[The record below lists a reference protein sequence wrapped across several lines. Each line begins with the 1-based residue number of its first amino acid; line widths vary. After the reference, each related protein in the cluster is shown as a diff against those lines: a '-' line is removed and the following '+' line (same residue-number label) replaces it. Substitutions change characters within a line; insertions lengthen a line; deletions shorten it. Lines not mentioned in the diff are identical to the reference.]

1 MSLSTKQASR
11 AIRSVT
17 SLSATR
23 RTYSK
28 CLRAPISSHRLI
40 ATQGSVL
47 HKSKEFASH
56 KQHAQINAQ
65 SRFISSNSQGQWT
78 PPDISSRPVAV
89 LGGGVL
95 GRRIASSWVAAG
107 YEVILCDLNEQQRN
121 AATHYIEH
129 SREEFSKITGN
140 KREYANFS
148 TTDSM
153 ESAVKN
159 AWLVVEALPEKLDL
173 KISMMGQLDQ
183 HAPHDCILASNSSS
197 YKSRLMLDKVGADG
211 RKRVCNMHYYMPPG
225 NNVVELMTCGET
237 QGEVLSFL
245 KSKLEDAGMTPAIAR
260 KESTGFIFN
269 RLWAAVK
276 RETLLIMAE
285 GVSEPKEIDKLF
297 QTMFK
302 DNPVGPCGM
311 MDAVGLDTVAFIEDN
326 YVQERHLDSTAR
338 DWLQKNFVEKGKLGA
353 KSGKGGL
360 YPPGETTKSS
370 KDERGHHDNLAAP
383 RLYFLDIGLGSNVV
397 DLQKAITAGKIMT
410 ASADGSNVRELVGG
424 QSMPDGIDV
433 SISSG
438 KLFWTNMGKSPSSNN
453 GSVMSA
459 NLDGSN
465 VQTIIPEGQVHT
477 PKQIKI
483 DHDNK
488 KLYFCD
494 REGLRIHRCDF
505 DGNNHEIIVQTGDF
519 TTNDISDQTKW
530 CVGIAVD
537 AQAGKFYWSQK
548 GPSKAGQ
555 GRIFRANI
563 HMPEGETASSRSDT
577 ELLFDN
583 LPEPIDLE
591 FEPKSQTL
599 YWTDRG
605 EYPLGN
611 TLNSA
616 YVGEGEMRV
625 KTLARHFHEA
635 IGLKIDAVNQ
645 HIYITDLGGTVYRF
659 NMDGSDKKK
668 IYETDSAYSGIAL
681 AHLH

>member
-1 MSLSTKQASR
+1 MSTQSRLRRNGTCASVE
-11 AIRSVT
+11 RSRNPQLPKR
-17 SLSATR
+17 S
-23 RTYSK
+23 
-28 CLRAPISSHRLI
+28 ISSSTR
-40 ATQGSVL
+40 T
-47 HKSKEFASH
+47 E
-56 KQHAQINAQ
+56 
-65 SRFISSNSQGQWT
+65 WT
-78 PPDISSRPVAV
+78 APDISSRQVAV

-95 GRRIASSWVAAG
+95 GRRIAASWVAAG
-107 YEVILCDLNEQQRN
+107 YEVILCDLNDEQRN

-129 SREEFSKITGN
+129 SREEYSKITRN
-140 KREYANFS
+140 ERKHAKF
-148 TTDSM
+148 TTTESM
-153 ESAVKN
+153 ESAVKH
-159 AWLVVEALPEKLDL
+159 AWLVIEALPEKLDL
-173 KISMMGQLDQ
+173 KIQMMGQLDQ
-183 HAPHDCILASNSSS
+183 HASHDCILASNSSS
-197 YKSRLMLDKVGADG
+197 YKSRLMLDKVDAS
-211 RKRVCNMHYYMPPG
+211 RRLRVCNMHYYMPPG

-237 QGEVLSFL
+237 DDNVLSFL
-245 KSKLEDAGMTPAIAR
+245 KSKLEDAGMTPAVAR

-297 QTMFK
+297 MTMFRN
-302 DNPVGPCGM
+302 NPVGPCGM

-370 KDERGHHDNLAAP
+370 KEEGGHHDNLAAP
-383 RLYFLDIGLGSNVV
+383 RLYFLDIGMGSNVV
-397 DLQKAITAGKIMT
+397 DLQKATTSGKIMT
-410 ASADGSNVRELVGG
+410 ASADGSNVRELVGD

-438 KLFWTNMGKSPSSNN
+438 KLFWTNMGKSPSGDN
-453 GSVMSA
+453 GSIMSA
-459 NLDGSN
+459 NLDGSD
-465 VQTIIPEGQVHT
+465 VKTIIQEGQVHT

-494 REGLRIHRCDF
+494 REGLRIHRCNF
-505 DGNNHEIIVQTGDF
+505 DGSEHEIIIQTGNHQ
-519 TTNDISDQTKW
+519 TQDIEDQTKW

-537 AQAGKFYWSQK
+537 PKAGKFYWSQK
-548 GPSKAGQ
+548 GPSKAGK
-555 GRIFRANI
+555 GRIFRANMS
-563 HMPEGETASSRSDT
+563 MPEGQTASSRSDT
-577 ELLFDN
+577 ELLFDK

-591 FEPKSQTL
+591 LEPESQTL
-599 YWTDRG
+599 FWTDRG

-616 YVGEGEMRV
+616 YVGMDSADEMKV

-635 IGLKIDAVNQ
+635 IGLKIDSVNQ

-659 NMDGSDKKK
+659 NIDGSEKKK

-681 AHLH
+681 AHLN

>member
-1 MSLSTKQASR
+1 MST
-11 AIRSVT
+11 T
-17 SLSATR
+17 N
-23 RTYSK
+23 
-28 CLRAPISSHRLI
+28 SH
-40 ATQGSVL
+40 
-47 HKSKEFASH
+47 E
-56 KQHAQINAQ
+56 
-65 SRFISSNSQGQWT
+65 QWT
-78 PPDISSRPVAV
+78 PPEISSRPVAV

-95 GRRIASSWVAAG
+95 GRRIACSWVAAG
-107 YEVILCDLNEQQRN
+107 YEVILCDLNEEQRN

-129 SREEFSKITGN
+129 SMEEFSKLTGN
-140 KREYANFS
+140 KRTQATFS
-148 TTDSM
+148 TVDAM

-173 KISMMGQLDQ
+173 KISMFGQLDQ

-197 YKSRLMLDKVGADG
+197 YKSRFMLDKVDPS
-211 RKRVCNMHYYMPPG
+211 RRRRVCNMHYYMPPG
-225 NNVVELMTCGET
+225 NNTVELMTCGET
-237 QGEVLSFL
+237 HEDVLPFL
-245 KSKLEDAGMTPAIAR
+245 KSKLEDAGMTAAIAR

-297 QTMFK
+297 LTMFK
-302 DNPVGPCGM
+302 ENPMGPCGM

-326 YVQERHLDSTAR
+326 YVQERHGDPTAR

-370 KDERGHHDNLAAP
+370 KDESGHHDNLAAP
-383 RLYFLDIGLGSNVV
+383 RLYFLDIGIGSNVV
-397 DLQKAITAGKIMT
+397 DLQNAVTSGKIMT

-433 SISSG
+433 SIPAG
-438 KLFWTNMGKSPSSNN
+438 KLFWTNMGKSPSQNN
-453 GSVMSA
+453 GSVMAA
-459 NLDGSN
+459 NLDGTN
-465 VQTIIPEGQVHT
+465 VRTIIPEGQVHT

-483 DHDNK
+483 DHENK

-494 REGLRIHRCDF
+494 REGLRIHRCDY
-505 DGNNHEIIVQTGDF
+505 DGGNHEIIVQTGDSK
-519 TTNDISDQTKW
+519 TSDIEDQTKW

-537 AQAGKFYWSQK
+537 SKAGKFYWSQK
-548 GPSKAGQ
+548 GPSKGGK

-563 HMPEGETASSRSDT
+563 KMPESQTASSRSDT

-591 FEPKSQTL
+591 LETESQML

-611 TLNSA
+611 TLNA
-616 YVGEGEMRV
+616 AHIGAEKPEF

-635 IGLKIDAVNQ
+635 IGLKIDTVNQ
-645 HIYITDLGGTVYRF
+645 HIYLTDLGGTVYRL
-659 NMDGSDKKK
+659 NMDGSDKRK
-668 IYETDSAYSGIAL
+668 IYDTDSAYSGIAL
-681 AHLH
+681 AHLN

>member
-1 MSLSTKQASR
+1 
-11 AIRSVT
+11 
-17 SLSATR
+17 
-23 RTYSK
+23 
-28 CLRAPISSHRLI
+28 
-40 ATQGSVL
+40 
-47 HKSKEFASH
+47 
-56 KQHAQINAQ
+56 
-65 SRFISSNSQGQWT
+65 
-78 PPDISSRPVAV
+78 
-89 LGGGVL
+89 
-95 GRRIASSWVAAG
+95 VAAG
-107 YEVILCDLNEQQRN
+107 YKVILCDLNEEQRN

-129 SREEFSKITGN
+129 TREEYSKITGN
-140 KREYANFS
+140 KRKHAEFS
-148 TTDSM
+148 TTESM
-153 ESAVKN
+153 ESAVGN
-159 AWLVVEALPEKLDL
+159 AWLVIEALPEKLDL
-173 KISMMGQLDQ
+173 KISMFGQLDH
-183 HAPHDCILASNSSS
+183 HAPSDCILASNSSS
-197 YKSRLMLDKVGADG
+197 YKSRLMLDKVGSEG
-211 RKRVCNMHYYMPPG
+211 RRRVCNMHYYMPPG

-237 QGEVLSFL
+237 QSAVLDFL

-297 QTMFK
+297 LNMFK
-302 DNPVGPCGM
+302 DNPVGPCGV

-326 YVQERHLDSTAR
+326 YVQERNLDPTAR
-338 DWLQKNFVEKGKLGA
+338 DWLQKNFVDKGKLGA

-360 YPPGETTKSS
+360 YPPGETTKGS
-370 KDERGHHDNLAAP
+370 KDEGGHHGNLAAP
-383 RLYFLDIGLGSNVV
+383 RLYFLDIGIGSNVV
-397 DLQKAITAGKIMT
+397 DLQKAMTSGKIMT

-438 KLFWTNMGKSPSSNN
+438 KLFWTNMGKSPAGNN
-453 GSVMSA
+453 GSVMAA
-459 NLDGSN
+459 NLDGTN
-465 VQTIIPEGQVHT
+465 VQTIIPEGKVHT
-477 PKQIKI
+477 PKQLKI
-483 DHDNK
+483 DQDNK

-505 DGNNHEIIVQTGDF
+505 DGSHHEIIVQTGDYK
-519 TTNDISDQTKW
+519 TSDTEDQTKW
-530 CVGIAVD
+530 CVGVAVD
-537 AQAGKFYWSQK
+537 PKGGKFYWTQK
-548 GPSKAGQ
+548 GPSKAGK

-563 HMPEGETASSRSDT
+563 QMPQGETASNRSDT
-577 ELLFDN
+577 ELLVDK

-591 FEPKSQTL
+591 FETESETL

-616 YVGEGEMRV
+616 HVGSEKVEV

-635 IGLKIDAVNQ
+635 IGLKIDSVNK

-659 NMDGSDKKK
+659 NMDGTDKKK

>member
-1 MSLSTKQASR
+1 MFLRPSLHVRHLHRTARSTWALPLARYAHSQSQQ
-11 AIRSVT
+11 
-17 SLSATR
+17 SL
-23 RTYSK
+23 K
-28 CLRAPISSHRLI
+28 P
-40 ATQGSVL
+40 TQGSW
-47 HKSKEFASH
+47 KA
-56 KQHAQINAQ
+56 
-65 SRFISSNSQGQWT
+65 
-78 PPDISSRPVAV
+78 PDITSRSVAV

-95 GRRIASSWVAAG
+95 GRRIASSWVAAD
-107 YEVILCDLNEQQRN
+107 YETVLCDLNEQQRN
-121 AATHYIEH
+121 AATEYIEH
-129 SREEFSKITGN
+129 TREEYAKITGN
-140 KREYANFS
+140 QRNHAKFS
-148 TTDSM
+148 TTESM

-159 AWLVVEALPEKLDL
+159 AWLVIEALPEKLDL

-183 HAPHDCILASNSSS
+183 HAPQDCILASNSSS
-197 YKSRLMLDKVGADG
+197 YKSRLMLDKVDQK
-211 RKRVCNMHYYMPPG
+211 RRLRVCNMHYYMPPG

-237 QGEVLSFL
+237 DTDVLQFL

-297 QTMFK
+297 MTMFK

-326 YVQERHLDSTAR
+326 YVQERHLDPTAR
-338 DWLQKNFVEKGKLGA
+338 DWLQQNFVEKGKLGA

-360 YPPGETTKSS
+360 YPPGETTKST
-370 KDERGHHDNLAAP
+370 KDESGHHDNLAAP
-383 RLYFLDIGLGSNVV
+383 RLYFLDIGMGSNIT
-397 DLQKAITAGKIMT
+397 DLTKATMSGKIMT
-410 ASADGSNVRELVGG
+410 ASADGSNVRTLVSD
-424 QSMPDGIDV
+424 QAMPDGIDV
-433 SISSG
+433 SISAG
-438 KLFWTNMGKSPSSNN
+438 KLFWTNMGKSPSVNN
-453 GSVMSA
+453 GSIMSS

-465 VQTIIPEGQVHT
+465 LQTLIPEGKVHT

-483 DHDNK
+483 DHENN

-494 REGLRIHRCDF
+494 REGLRVHRCDF
-505 DGNNHEIIVQTGDF
+505 DGSNHEIILQTGDF
-519 TTNDISDQTKW
+519 NTADVEDQTKW

-537 AQAGKFYWSQK
+537 AKAGKLYWSQK
-548 GPSKAGQ
+548 GPSKGGQ
-555 GRIFRANI
+555 GRIFRANLQ
-563 HMPEGETASSRSDT
+563 MAEGETTSSRSDV
-577 ELLFDN
+577 ELLFDK

-591 FEPKSQTL
+591 FEEDSQTL

-616 YVGEGEMRV
+616 YVGPGDKEGGQV

-635 IGLKIDAVNQ
+635 IGLKIDTVNR
-645 HIYITDLGGTVYRF
+645 HIYSTDLGGTVYRF
-659 NMDGSDKKK
+659 NMDGSEKKK
-668 IYETDSAYSGIAL
+668 IYETDGAYSGIAL

>member
-1 MSLSTKQASR
+1 
-11 AIRSVT
+11 
-17 SLSATR
+17 
-23 RTYSK
+23 
-28 CLRAPISSHRLI
+28 
-40 ATQGSVL
+40 
-47 HKSKEFASH
+47 
-56 KQHAQINAQ
+56 
-65 SRFISSNSQGQWT
+65 
-78 PPDISSRPVAV
+78 
-89 LGGGVL
+89 VL

-121 AATHYIEH
+121 AAKHYIEH
-129 SREEFSKITGN
+129 TREEFSNITGN
-140 KREYANFS
+140 KREHASFS

-153 ESAVKN
+153 ESAVKS
-159 AWLVVEALPEKLDL
+159 AWLVIEALPEKLDL

-183 HAPHDCILASNSSS
+183 HAPRDCILASNSSS
-197 YKSRLMLDKVGADG
+197 YKSRLMLDKVGTEG

-326 YVQERHLDSTAR
+326 YVQERHLDPTAR

-370 KDERGHHDNLAAP
+370 KDEQGHHDNLAAP

-397 DLQKAITAGKIMT
+397 DLRNAVTAGKIMT

-433 SISSG
+433 SISAG
-438 KLFWTNMGKSPSSNN
+438 KLFWTNMGTSPSSNN

-459 NLDGSN
+459 NLDGTE
-465 VQTIIPEGQVHT
+465 VQTIVPEGQVHT
-477 PKQIKI
+477 PKQLKI
-483 DHDNK
+483 DHENK

-505 DGNNHEIIVQTGDF
+505 DGANHEIIVQTGAFDSS
-519 TTNDISDQTKW
+519 DAADQTKW

-537 AQAGKFYWSQK
+537 PAAGKFYWSQK
-548 GPSKAGQ
+548 GASKAGQ

-563 HMPEGETASSRSDT
+563 AMPSGDTASSRSDT
-577 ELLFDN
+577 ELLFAD

-591 FEPKSQTL
+591 FEPESQTL

-611 TLNSA
+611 TLNAA
-616 YVGEGEMRV
+616 YVGSDKNNDGRV
-625 KTLARHFHEA
+625 RTLARHFHEA

-645 HIYITDLGGTVYRF
+645 HVYITDLGGTVYRF
-659 NMDGSDKKK
+659 NIDGSGKRK

>member
-1 MSLSTKQASR
+1 
-11 AIRSVT
+11 
-17 SLSATR
+17 
-23 RTYSK
+23 
-28 CLRAPISSHRLI
+28 
-40 ATQGSVL
+40 
-47 HKSKEFASH
+47 
-56 KQHAQINAQ
+56 
-65 SRFISSNSQGQWT
+65 
-78 PPDISSRPVAV
+78 
-89 LGGGVL
+89 
-95 GRRIASSWVAAG
+95 VAAG
-107 YEVILCDLNEQQRN
+107 YEVILCDLNEEQRN
-121 AATHYIEH
+121 AATHYVEH
-129 SREEFSKITGN
+129 SMGEFSKLTGN
-140 KREYANFS
+140 KRTKAKF
-148 TTDSM
+148 TTVDTM

-159 AWLVVEALPEKLDL
+159 AWLVVEALPEKLEL
-173 KISMMGQLDQ
+173 KIDMMGQLDQ

-197 YKSRLMLDKVGADG
+197 YKSRFMLDKVESG
-211 RKRVCNMHYYMPPG
+211 RRRRVCNMHYYMPPG
-225 NNVVELMTCGET
+225 NNTVELMTCGET
-237 QGEVLSFL
+237 HEDVLPFL
-245 KSKLEDAGMTPAIAR
+245 KSKLEDAGMTAAIAR

-297 QTMFK
+297 MTMFK

-326 YVQERHLDSTAR
+326 YVQERNGDPTAR
-338 DWLQKNFVEKGKLGA
+338 DWLRKNFVDKGKLGA

-370 KDERGHHDNLAAP
+370 KDESGHHDNLAAP
-383 RLYFLDIGLGSNVV
+383 RLYFLDIGVGSNVT
-397 DLQKAITAGKIMT
+397 DLQKAVTSGKIMT

-438 KLFWTNMGKSPSSNN
+438 KLFWTNMGKSPSQNN
-453 GSVMSA
+453 GSVMAA
-459 NLDGSN
+459 NLDGTN
-465 VQTIIPEGQVHT
+465 IQTIIPEGQVHT

-505 DGNNHEIIVQTGDF
+505 DGSNHEIIVQTGDSK
-519 TTNDISDQTKW
+519 TNDVEDQTKW
-530 CVGIAVD
+530 CVGITVD
-537 AQAGKFYWSQK
+537 PKAGKFYWTQK
-548 GPSKAGQ
+548 GPSKAGK
-555 GRIFRANI
+555 GRIFRANME
-563 HMPEGETASSRSDT
+563 MPDGETASSRSDT
-577 ELLFDN
+577 EMLFDK

-591 FEPKSQTL
+591 FEPESQML

-611 TLNSA
+611 TLNAAQMGS
-616 YVGEGEMRV
+616 EQLEF

-645 HIYITDLGGTVYRF
+645 HIYITDLGGTVYRL

>member
-1 MSLSTKQASR
+1 
-11 AIRSVT
+11 
-17 SLSATR
+17 
-23 RTYSK
+23 
-28 CLRAPISSHRLI
+28 
-40 ATQGSVL
+40 
-47 HKSKEFASH
+47 
-56 KQHAQINAQ
+56 
-65 SRFISSNSQGQWT
+65 
-78 PPDISSRPVAV
+78 
-89 LGGGVL
+89 VL
-95 GRRIASSWVAAG
+95 GRRIAASWIAAN
-107 YEVILCDLNEQQRN
+107 YETVLCDLSEQQRN
-121 AATHYIEH
+121 AATEYVEH
-129 SREEFSKITGN
+129 NQEEFAKATGGQR
-140 KREYANFS
+140 KRAKFS

-153 ESAVKN
+153 ETAVKN
-159 AWLVVEALPEKLDL
+159 AWLVIEALPEKLDL

-197 YKSRLMLDKVGADG
+197 YKSRLMLDKVDQG
-211 RKRVCNMHYYMPPG
+211 RRLRVCNMHYYMPPG

-237 QGEVLSFL
+237 DANVLEFL

-269 RLWAAVK
+269 RLWAAIK
-276 RETLLIMAE
+276 RESLLIMAE

-297 QTMFK
+297 MTMFK
-302 DNPVGPCGM
+302 DNPNGPCGM

-326 YVQERHLDSTAR
+326 YVQERHLDPTAR
-338 DWLQKNFVEKGKLGA
+338 DWLQKNYVKQGKLGA

-360 YPPGETTKSS
+360 YPAGETTKSS
-370 KDERGHHDNLAAP
+370 KDDSGHHDNLAAP
-383 RLYFLDIGLGSNVV
+383 RLYFLDIGIGSNVT
-397 DLQKAITAGKIMT
+397 DMSKATTSGSIIT
-410 ASADGSNVRELVGG
+410 ASADGSKARTLVGG

-433 SISSG
+433 SISAG
-438 KLFWTNMGKSPSSNN
+438 KLFWTNMGASPSANN
-453 GSVMSA
+453 GSVMSS
-459 NLDGSN
+459 NLDGSD
-465 VQTIIPEGQVHT
+465 VRTIVPEGAVHT
-477 PKQIKI
+477 PKQLKI
-483 DHDNK
+483 DHDNQ

-505 DGNNHEIIVQTGDF
+505 DGSNHEIILQTGDF
-519 TTNDISDQTKW
+519 NTSDKQDQTKW
-530 CVGIAVD
+530 CVGVAVD
-537 AQAGKFYWSQK
+537 AKAGKLYWTQK
-548 GPSKAGQ
+548 GNSKGGQ
-555 GRIFRANI
+555 GRIMRANMQI
-563 HMPEGETASSRSDT
+563 PDGETASSRSDI
-577 ELLFDN
+577 EVLFDK

-591 FEPKSQTL
+591 FEEQSQTL

-616 YVGEGEMRV
+616 YLGKNGGDKKV

>member
-1 MSLSTKQASR
+1 MASVSEG
-11 AIRSVT
+11 AW
-17 SLSATR
+17 A
-23 RTYSK
+23 
-28 CLRAPISSHRLI
+28 A
-40 ATQGSVL
+40 
-47 HKSKEFASH
+47 
-56 KQHAQINAQ
+56 
-65 SRFISSNSQGQWT
+65 
-78 PPDISSRPVAV
+78 PDISSRPVAV

-95 GRRIASSWVAAG
+95 GRRICSSWVAAG
-107 YEVILCDLNEQQRN
+107 YEVILCDLSEQQRN
-121 AATHYIEH
+121 AATEYVEH
-129 SREEFSKITGN
+129 SLKEFSQLTHN
-140 KREYANFS
+140 KRQNAKFS
-148 TTDSM
+148 STDDM
-153 ESAVKN
+153 KTAVKN

-197 YKSRLMLDKVGADG
+197 YKSSLMLDKVDES
-211 RKRVCNMHYYMPPG
+211 RRHRVCNMHYYMPPG
-225 NNVVELMTCGET
+225 NNVVELMTCGRT
-237 QGEVLSFL
+237 QRDVLEFL
-245 KSKLEDAGMTPAIAR
+245 KSKLDDAGMTPAIAR

-285 GVSEPKEIDKLF
+285 GVSDPKEIDMLF
-297 QTMFK
+297 KTMFNN
-302 DNPVGPCGM
+302 NPVGPCGM
-311 MDAVGLDTVAFIEDN
+311 MDAVGLDTVVFIEDN
-326 YVQERHLDSTAR
+326 YVQERKLDPTAR
-338 DWLQKNFVEKGKLGA
+338 DWLQKNFVDKGKLGA

-370 KDERGHHDNLAAP
+370 KDEGGHHDNLAAP
-383 RLYFLDIGLGSNVV
+383 RLYFLDIGLGGNIT
-397 DLQKAITAGKIMT
+397 DLSKAVTSGSIMT
-410 ASADGSNVRELVGG
+410 ASADGSNVRELVSG

-433 SISSG
+433 SISAG
-438 KLFWTNMGKSPSSNN
+438 KLFWTNMGPSPSKNN
-453 GSVMSA
+453 GSVVSS

-465 VQTIIPEGQVHT
+465 VQTIIPEGKVHT

-483 DHDNK
+483 DHENQ

-505 DGNNHEIIVQTGDF
+505 DGSNHEIILQTGDF
-519 TTNDISDQTKW
+519 STNDVEDQMKW

-537 AQAGKFYWSQK
+537 PAGGKFYWSQK
-548 GPSKAGQ
+548 GPSKAGK

-563 HMPEGETASSRSDT
+563 QIPDGESASSRSDV
-577 ELLFDN
+577 ELLFDK

-591 FEPKSQTL
+591 FEHESKTL

-616 YVGEGEMRV
+616 YVGGEKREV

-635 IGLKIDAVNQ
+635 IGLKIDSVNQ
-645 HIYITDLGGTVYRF
+645 HIYVSDLGGTVYRF
-659 NMDGSDKKK
+659 NMDGGEKKK
-668 IYETDSAYSGIAL
+668 IYETESAYSGIAL

>member
-1 MSLSTKQASR
+1 MSSRYMSRSALVSKPLSTNSNLLYKSSTKSLPIYPTYQVLQPRSMSSTAS
-11 AIRSVT
+11 
-17 SLSATR
+17 
-23 RTYSK
+23 
-28 CLRAPISSHRLI
+28 
-40 ATQGSVL
+40 Q
-47 HKSKEFASH
+47 E
-56 KQHAQINAQ
+56 
-65 SRFISSNSQGQWT
+65 QWT

-95 GRRIASSWVAAG
+95 GRRIAASWVAAG
-107 YEVILCDLNEQQRN
+107 YEVILCDLNEEQRN

-129 SREEFSKITGN
+129 SLKEFSELTGN
-140 KREYANFS
+140 KRKQAKFS
-148 TTDSM
+148 TVNAM

-173 KISMMGQLDQ
+173 KISMFGQLDQ

-197 YKSRLMLDKVGADG
+197 YKSRFMLDKVESS
-211 RKRVCNMHYYMPPG
+211 RRRRVCNMHYYMPPG
-225 NNVVELMTCGET
+225 NNTVELMTCGET
-237 QGEVLSFL
+237 HDDVMPFL
-245 KSKLEDAGMTPAIAR
+245 KSKLEDAGMTAAIAR

-297 QTMFK
+297 LTMFK

-326 YVQERHLDSTAR
+326 YVQERNGDPTSR
-338 DWLQKNFVEKGKLGA
+338 DWLQKNFVDKGKLGA

-370 KDERGHHDNLAAP
+370 KDESGHHDNLAAP
-383 RLYFLDIGLGSNVV
+383 RLYFLDIGIGSNVT
-397 DLQKAITAGKIMT
+397 DLRNAMTSGKIMT

-433 SISSG
+433 SISAG
-438 KLFWTNMGKSPSSNN
+438 KLFWTNMGKSPSKNN
-453 GSVMSA
+453 GSVMAS
-459 NLDGSN
+459 NLDGTN

-483 DHDNK
+483 DHENK

-505 DGNNHEIIVQTGDF
+505 DGSNHEVIVQTGDF
-519 TTNDISDQTKW
+519 STSETQDQTKW

-537 AQAGKFYWSQK
+537 PQAGKFYWSQK
-548 GPSKAGQ
+548 GPSKGGQ
-555 GRIFRANI
+555 GRIFHANI
-563 HMPEGETASSRSDT
+563 NLPDGETASSRSDT

-591 FEPKSQTL
+591 FESESQML

-611 TLNSA
+611 TLNA
-616 YVGEGEMRV
+616 ANVGEGKAEY

-645 HIYITDLGGTVYRF
+645 HIYLTDLGGTVYRMG
-659 NMDGSDKKK
+659 MDGGDKRK

>member
-1 MSLSTKQASR
+1 MRTGILPRLCNSGTTLPSTSCNKQ
-11 AIRSVT
+11 T
-17 SLSATR
+17 
-23 RTYSK
+23 
-28 CLRAPISSHRLI
+28 
-40 ATQGSVL
+40 
-47 HKSKEFASH
+47 
-56 KQHAQINAQ
+56 
-65 SRFISSNSQGQWT
+65 RFISSGLQGQWT
-78 PPDISSRPVAV
+78 APDISSRPVAV

-107 YEVILCDLNEQQRN
+107 YEVILCDLNEEQRN

-129 SREEFSKITGN
+129 SREEYAKMTGN
-140 KREYANFS
+140 ERDHAKFS
-148 TTDSM
+148 TTDDM
-153 ESAVKN
+153 KSAVQN

-183 HAPHDCILASNSSS
+183 HAPNDCILASNSSS
-197 YKSRLMLDKVGADG
+197 YKSRLMLDKVDEK
-211 RKRVCNMHYYMPPG
+211 RRLRVCNMHYYMPPG

-237 QGEVLSFL
+237 HGEVLQFL

-297 QTMFK
+297 MTMFK
-302 DNPVGPCGM
+302 NNPVGPCGM

-326 YVQERHLDSTAR
+326 YVQERKLDSTAR
-338 DWLQKNFVEKGKLGA
+338 DWLQTNFVDKGKLGA

-360 YPPGETTKSS
+360 YPPGETTKGS
-370 KDERGHHDNLAAP
+370 KDESGHHDNLAAP
-383 RLYFLDIGLGSNVV
+383 RLYFLDIGIGSNIT
-397 DLQKAITAGKIMT
+397 DMRKAMTSGSVMT
-410 ASADGSNVRELVGG
+410 ASADGSNVRELVSG

-433 SISSG
+433 SIAAG
-438 KLFWTNMGKSPSSNN
+438 KLFWTNMGKSPSENN
-453 GSVMSA
+453 GSVMAA
-459 NLDGSN
+459 NLDGSH
-465 VQTIIPEGQVHT
+465 VQTIIQEGQVHT

-505 DGNNHEIIVQTGDF
+505 DGSNHEVVLQTGDYN
-519 TTNDISDQTKW
+519 TADIEDQTKW

-537 AQAGKFYWSQK
+537 PKAGKFYWTQK
-548 GPSKAGQ
+548 GPSKAGK

-563 HMPEGETASSRSDT
+563 QMPSGETASSRSDT
-577 ELLFDN
+577 ELLFDK

-591 FEPKSQTL
+591 FEQDSQAL

-616 YVGEGEMRV
+616 HVGGGDLEV

-635 IGLKIDAVNQ
+635 IGLKIDEVNK

-659 NMDGSDKKK
+659 KMDGSEKKK
-668 IYETDSAYSGIAL
+668 IYKTDSSYSGIAL
-681 AHLH
+681 AHLG

>member
-1 MSLSTKQASR
+1 MPFPTRQVSRTFRNASGFTTARCNFRRCLPTQRLCSTRTSKHLRLRDPSSIPSMASR
-11 AIRSVT
+11 NQQKRLLSVD
-17 SLSATR
+17 
-23 RTYSK
+23 
-28 CLRAPISSHRLI
+28 
-40 ATQGSVL
+40 
-47 HKSKEFASH
+47 
-56 KQHAQINAQ
+56 
-65 SRFISSNSQGQWT
+65 SQGEWT
-78 PPDISSRPVAV
+78 APDTSSRPVAV

-121 AATHYIEH
+121 AAIHYIEH
-129 SREEFSKITGN
+129 SREEYAKITKN
-140 KREYANFS
+140 ERDHAKFS
-148 TTDSM
+148 TTDDM
-153 ESAVKN
+153 KSAVQN

-183 HAPHDCILASNSSS
+183 HAPKDCILASNSSS
-197 YKSRLMLDKVGADG
+197 YKSRLMLDKVDEK
-211 RKRVCNMHYYMPPG
+211 RRLRVCNMHYYMPPG
-225 NNVVELMTCGET
+225 NNVVELMTCGQT
-237 QGEVLSFL
+237 HGDVLEFL
-245 KSKLEDAGMTPAIAR
+245 RSKLEDAGMTPAVAR

-285 GVSEPKEIDKLF
+285 GISEPKEIDKLF
-297 QTMFK
+297 MTMFS
-302 DNPVGPCGM
+302 NSPVGPCGM

-326 YVQERHLDSTAR
+326 YIQERHLDATAR
-338 DWLQKNFVEKGKLGA
+338 DWLQKNFIDKGRLGA

-360 YPPGETTKSS
+360 YPPGETTKGS
-370 KDERGHHDNLAAP
+370 KDEGGHHDNLAAP
-383 RLYFLDIGLGSNVV
+383 RLYFLDIGMGSNIK
-397 DLQKAITAGKIMT
+397 DLRKSMTSGSVMT

-424 QSMPDGIDV
+424 QSLPDGIDV
-433 SISSG
+433 SISAG
-438 KLFWTNMGKSPSSNN
+438 KLFWTNMGKSPSENN
-453 GSVMSA
+453 GSVMAA

-465 VQTIIPEGQVHT
+465 VQTIIPEGKVHT

-505 DGNNHEIIVQTGDF
+505 DGGNHEIILQTGDY
-519 TTNDISDQTKW
+519 TTSDIEDQKKW

-537 AQAGKFYWSQK
+537 PKAGKFYWTQK
-548 GPSKAGQ
+548 GGSKAGQ

-563 HMPEGETASSRSDT
+563 QTPSGETASSRSDI
-577 ELLFDN
+577 ELLFDK

-591 FEPKSQTL
+591 YEQDSKTL

-616 YVGEGEMRV
+616 HVGGGDLKV
-625 KTLARHFHEA
+625 NLLARHFHEA
-635 IGLKIDAVNQ
+635 IGLKIDEVNK

-659 NMDGSDKKK
+659 KMDGSEKKK
-668 IYETDSAYSGIAL
+668 IYETDGAYSGIAL
-681 AHLH
+681 AHLG